1 MDTVKQTLPILTAD
15 GLAET
20 LPLFGYSVVLI
31 IIQNVI
37 SGSLLADTAC
47 PVCLTPVWATMCGA

>member
-1 MDTVKQTLPILTAD
+1 MKQTLPILTAD

-20 LPLFGYSVVLI
+20 LPVFGYTVVLM
-31 IIQNVI
+31 IIQTVI
-37 SGSLLADTAC
+37 GGSLLVDTAC